1 MAVKLSIAGNSIDA
15 ALGKLRKDDVDAAFI
30 TALDQ
35 EIAGDYTLFAR
46 AVERAESIFLLVD
59 NAGEIVCDRVL
70 VELLTKTYHKSVIAA
85 VRGVPILNDATL
97 DDARFCGLTEVIPVI
112 SNGNDGLGTF
122 LSECSEEFLKCF
134 CSADLVIAKGLA
146 NYETLVDNESDWQP
160 KKIAFLFK
168 SKCPYISN
176 YAGAKLGDLVVRLK

>member
-1 MAVKLSIAGNSIDA
+1 M
-15 ALGKLRKDDVDAAFI
+15 
-30 TALDQ
+30 
-35 EIAGDYTLFAR
+35 
-46 AVERAESIFLLVD
+46 
-59 NAGEIVCDRVL
+59 
-70 VELLTKTYHKSVIAA
+70 TKTYHKSVTAA